1 MGEINIPVITFLSVL
16 GVNPNKTQ
24 QRWTGSQ
31 LWNVL
36 ELCCKYW
43 NYIFLAVL
51 PGCHYEVLVSLMLQG
66 LWTQIKISENFDMHI
81 CKKSSV
87 HCNAVLALPCTS
99 EDPHVF
105 QNLEAVKKPKTHLRK
120 KGKCMCI
127 TLLQR
132 MLQLLVCGISNGQD
146 FQQPL
151 SCFLHL
157 QLMPKY
163 LIFLML

>member
-1 MGEINIPVITFLSVL
+1 
-16 GVNPNKTQ
+16 
-24 QRWTGSQ
+24 
-31 LWNVL
+31 
-36 ELCCKYW
+36 
-43 NYIFLAVL
+43 
-51 PGCHYEVLVSLMLQG
+51 
-66 LWTQIKISENFDMHI
+66 MHI
-81 CKKSSV
+81 YKKSSV

-120 KGKCMCI
+120 KGKYMCI

-132 MLQLLVCGISNGQD
+132 MLQLLVCGTSNGQD

-163 LIFLML
+163 LIFLMLQQISWVISVLVLLWRLLKAWRKSILTGRLFLAEAHNSEAVRPRNQDPPSQV